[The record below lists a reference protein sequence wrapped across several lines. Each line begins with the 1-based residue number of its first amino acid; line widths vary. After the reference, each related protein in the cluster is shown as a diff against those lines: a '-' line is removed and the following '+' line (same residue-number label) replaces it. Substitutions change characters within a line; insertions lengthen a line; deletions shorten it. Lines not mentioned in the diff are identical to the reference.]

1 MSRSTRTTRTV
12 RTSRIAR
19 ASRGPATLALG
30 LTAVLAMSVGPS
42 VAAQT
47 APTAPVARTAAAA
60 PVVVNPGNQV
70 DYQYDRASLP
80 MTATGGTAPYTWSA
94 ANLPTGASINAST
107 GLISGVLRG
116 AGIRTVTVTARDAAG
131 ATASATFTWRVIRD
145 ACPRC

>member
-1 MSRSTRTTRTV
+1 MSRST

-19 ASRGPATLALG
+19 ASRGPVTLALG
-30 LTAVLAMSVGPS
+30 LTAVLAVSIGPS
-42 VAAQT
+42 VAAPHAST
-47 APTAPVARTAAAA
+47 ASTAPVSRTAAA

-70 DYQYDRASLP
+70 DYQYDHASLP
-80 MTATGGTAPYTWSA
+80 MTATGGTSPYTWSA
-94 ANLPTGASINAST
+94 TNLPTGASINAST

>member
-1 MSRSTRTTRTV
+1 MSRSTRI
-12 RTSRIAR
+12 SRIAR

-30 LTAVLAMSVGPS
+30 LTAVLAVSVGPS
-42 VAAQT
+42 VAAPH
-47 APTAPVARTAAAA
+47 APTAPVTRTAVAA

-70 DYQYDRASLP
+70 DYQYDHAYLP
-80 MTATGGTAPYTWSA
+80 MTATGGTSPYTWSA
-94 ANLPTGASINAST
+94 ASLPTGASINAST